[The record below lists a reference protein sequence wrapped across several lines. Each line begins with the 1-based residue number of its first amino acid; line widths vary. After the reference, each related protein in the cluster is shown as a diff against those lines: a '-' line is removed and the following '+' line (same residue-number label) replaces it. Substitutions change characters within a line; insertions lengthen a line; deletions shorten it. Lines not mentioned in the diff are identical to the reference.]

1 MSYTER
7 ELKEIANYFDNKRVN
22 LFLGDQASETVVKNL
37 DISNTKYLSFAS
49 HAVIKGELGKFDEP
63 GIILSPPDI
72 SSEENDGLLTAS
84 EIAELKIGSDLVI
97 LSACNTAAG
106 IDGDITSEGLT
117 GLAKSFF
124 YAGATELLVS
134 NWRVTDD
141 YAARLTTGMFD
152 YITKKENATKA
163 EALQYSI
170 NELIN
175 ENLHPIFWAPFMLV
189 GDGL

>member
-1 MSYTER
+1 MG
-7 ELKEIANYFDNKRVN
+7 LN
-22 LFLGDQASETVVKNL
+22 LIVL
-37 DISNTKYLSFAS
+37 
-49 HAVIKGELGKFDEP
+49 
-63 GIILSPPDI
+63 
-72 SSEENDGLLTAS
+72 

-106 IDGDITSEGLT
+106 INDDITSEGLT

-124 YAGATELLVS
+124 YAGAKELLVS
-134 NWRVTDD
+134 NWRVADE
-141 YAARLTTGMFD
+141 YAARLTTGMLD
-152 YITKKENATKA
+152 YLTTKENVTKA

-170 NELIN
+170 NELID

>member
-1 MSYTER
+1 M
-7 ELKEIANYFDNKRVN
+7 
-22 LFLGDQASETVVKNL
+22 
-37 DISNTKYLSFAS
+37 
-49 HAVIKGELGKFDEP
+49 GKFDEP

-84 EIAELKIGSDLVI
+84 EIAEMELNADLVI

-106 IDGDITSEGLT
+106 INDDITSEGLT

-124 YAGATELLVS
+124 YAGAKELLVS
-134 NWRVTDD
+134 NWRVADE
-141 YAARLTTGMFD
+141 YAARLTTGMLD
-152 YITKKENATKA
+152 HLTTKENATKA

-170 NELIN
+170 NELID